1 LSVDTPISGYGLVDT
16 LLMDVESTTM
26 AAKMRTRLNTFSH
39 DEINL
44 LLRSGYARADAPIR
58 AHKLLD
64 NSPIADFTRL
74 PILGAQ

>member
-1 LSVDTPISGYGLVDT
+1 
-16 LLMDVESTTM
+16 M

-58 AHKLLD
+58 AHKLVD

>member
-1 LSVDTPISGYGLVDT
+1 
-16 LLMDVESTTM
+16 MDVESTTM

-58 AHKLLD
+58 THKLVD
-64 NSPIADFTRL
+64 NSPMLISHGYRFWARSDGPSLSHRMSDGCIGDL
-74 PILGAQ
+74 